1 MIICVI
7 ANPEKTAV
15 KEPLHTI
22 INWAKDKDV
31 SIIFDQKLNFL
42 LDGKQ
47 FDHVSTTGG
56 ESPAVKACDIV
67 VSIGGD
73 GTMLWAARRV
83 GDSGKPILGVN
94 SGRMGFL
101 ANIQQEKVIPAFDHL
116 LKGNYELDK
125 RYLLEASIPNGDT
138 FLAFNEFLF
147 SKKGKASMIT
157 LVATY
162 DDLFINKYWADGL
175 IVSTPTGSTA
185 YNLSSGGPI
194 VMPETNV
201 VTLTPISP
209 HTLTTRPLV
218 LPSDKVISITVDPPE
233 QEVLFSNDGEICEVD
248 SPLSIVNIKRSD
260 YTIDLVK
267 LPDQDYFNTLRTK
280 LMWGADFR
288 ERI

>member
-1 MIICVI
+1 MTICII
-7 ANPEKTAV
+7 ANPEKPTV
-15 KEPLHTI
+15 QEPLLTI
-22 INWAKDKDV
+22 IDWAENKGV
-31 SIIFDQKLNFL
+31 SIVFDQKLNYF
-42 LDGKQ
+42 LDGKSYT
-47 FDHVSTTGG
+47 HVTTTGG
-56 ESPAVKACDIV
+56 ETPAIRACDVV
-67 VSIGGD
+67 VSVGGD

-83 GDSGKPILGVN
+83 GNYGKPILGVN

-101 ANIQQEKVIPAFDHL
+101 ANIQQEKIIEAFNYLIDG
-116 LKGNYELDK
+116 KYELDK
-125 RYLLEASIPNGDT
+125 RYLLEATTEHGET

-147 SKKGKASMIT
+147 SKTGRASMIT
-157 LVATY
+157 LVARL
-162 DDLFINKYWADGL
+162 DDLVINKYWADGI

-185 YNLSSGGPI
+185 YNLSAGGPI

-218 LPSDKVISITVDPPE
+218 LPSNKNISITVDPPG
-233 QEVLFSNDGEICEVD
+233 QEVLFSNDGKICEVEG
-248 SPLSIVNIKRSD
+248 PLTFVNIKQSD

-267 LPDQDYFNTLRTK
+267 LPGQDYFKTLRNK